1 MIARINFSSR
11 TAHGFSIRRVEQD
24 SNYKTKIVLW
34 GSPFAPLTDSA
45 DHLSGLQAVRE
56 RTLASGRTRQI
67 ALSPPFRACYV
78 PTSASFIERPS
89 QALGLELLL
98 EARPHELVVTLR
110 SRSVLRM
117 AAFPHNLQQHRQREC
132 IQRRFSALV
141 GPAHVNVGMIDHVLQ
156 R

>member
-1 MIARINFSSR
+1 MVCSSAPARTFATHGHATSLNQFSSR

-67 ALSPPFRACYV
+67 ALSPPFEMLGARASINVCTGV
-78 PTSASFIERPS
+78 NLISGS
-89 QALGLELLL
+89 QWSDGVDD
-98 EARPHELVVTLR
+98 ARAAFGSMKSGAKKLSLPFH
-110 SRSVLRM
+110 SVL
-117 AAFPHNLQQHRQREC
+117 
-132 IQRRFSALV
+132 IS
-141 GPAHVNVGMIDHVLQ
+141 I
-156 R
+156 